1 MTVTLILQATAIF
14 CVALLGALILRRAPA
29 AQRHMLF
36 VFAMAAALLV
46 PAVTPLV
53 PRAATS
59 GLVELPWTTVMVR
72 AGGEKV
78 VASSWAA
85 RLPGLPESLMAIWV
99 AGAAVMLL
107 RVLVGL
113 ARAAWLRAAAQPFAN
128 GTAGDFRMHATVR
141 MHTAVPMPTTFGFR
155 RPAILLPAAALTWD
169 ALKRESVLR
178 HEQAHVERQD
188 CLTTLVVEV
197 ARAIYWF
204 HPLAWV
210 IAAKAQQERERACD
224 DAVLLGGVAATDYA
238 GHLVS
243 IAREAQGKLLLAGVP
258 MAAPSQLESRIRA
271 VLNPA
276 VVRRPVSRRLV
287 SMAGVVML
295 GSVLAVAAA
304 GQATGPLAG
313 TVEVVVN
320 DVTGARVPGA
330 VVSIEAGGGKVF
342 VKQPTSPAGEVSFH
356 SLPAKDYLLEVVSP
370 GFATVTKG
378 LKLTADSG
386 ARVEVTLQPD
396 EIFQSATVSGGEVRP
411 AGPPSRIRIGGNV
424 QSAKIINKARIIY
437 PAEAKQKGIQ
447 GTVFLRAVISKE
459 GTILSL
465 QVLSAPDK
473 SLADAAVEG
482 VKQWTYQSTLLNG
495 NPVEVVT
502 RIDVNFTLAP

>member
-1 MTVTLILQATAIF
+1 MTATLILQATAIF
-14 CVALLGALILRRAPA
+14 SVALSGGLILRRAPA
-29 AQRHMLF
+29 AHRHLLY
-36 VFAMAAALLV
+36 VLAMAAALLV
-46 PAVTPLV
+46 PAVAPLV
-53 PRAATS
+53 PASGSS
-59 GLVELPWTTVMVR
+59 GLTEIPWTTVIVR
-72 AGGEKV
+72 AAGQPA
-78 VASSWAA
+78 VAPNWAA
-85 RLPGLPESLMAIWV
+85 RLQGLRDLLTAIWA
-99 AGAAVMLL
+99 AGAVLMLL

-113 ARAAWLRAAAQPFAN
+113 GRAAWLRAAAQPWAN
-128 GTAGDFRMHATVR
+128 GGPGDVR
-141 MHTAVPMPTTFGFR
+141 THSAVAMPTTFGFR
-155 RPAILLPAAALTWD
+155 RPAILLPVAAASWD
-169 ALKRESVLR
+169 ARKTESVLR

-197 ARAIYWF
+197 ARAVYWF

-224 DAVLLGGVAATDYA
+224 DAVLCGGVDAPDYA

-243 IAREAQGKLLLAGVP
+243 IAREAQGQLLPAGVP

-276 VVRRPVSRRLV
+276 LSRRPVSRRLV
-287 SMAGVVML
+287 SVSATTML

-342 VKQPTSPAGEVSFH
+342 GKQPTSPAGEVSFH

-424 QSAKIINKARIIY
+424 QSAKIIHKARIIY

-473 SLADAAVEG
+473 SLADAALEG

>member
-1 MTVTLILQATAIF
+1 MTATLILQATAIF
-14 CVALLGALILRRAPA
+14 SVALSGALILRRAPA
-29 AQRHMLF
+29 AQRHLLY
-36 VFAMAAALLV
+36 VLAMAAALLV
-46 PAVTPLV
+46 PAITPWM
-53 PRAATS
+53 PASASS
-59 GLVELPWTTVMVR
+59 GLTEIPWTTVIVR
-72 AGGEKV
+72 AAGQPA
-78 VASSWAA
+78 VAPNWAA
-85 RLPGLPESLMAIWV
+85 RLPGWRDSLTAIWA
-99 AGAAVMLL
+99 AGAALMLL

-113 ARAAWLRAAAQPFAN
+113 ARAAWLRAAAQPMAI
-128 GTAGDFRMHATVR
+128 GGAVDVR
-141 MHTAVPMPTTFGFR
+141 THSAVPMPTTFGFR
-155 RPAILLPAAALTWD
+155 RPTILLPAAAAGWD
-169 ALKRESVLR
+169 ARRTESVLR

-197 ARAIYWF
+197 ARAVYWF

-210 IAAKAQQERERACD
+210 VAAKAQQERERSCD
-224 DAVLLGGVAATDYA
+224 DAVLQGGVAATDYA

-243 IAREAQGKLLLAGVP
+243 IAREAQGQLLPAGVP

-276 VVRRPVSRRLV
+276 LSRRPVSRRLV
-287 SMAGVVML
+287 SVSATAML
-295 GSVLAVAAA
+295 GIVMAVAAA
-304 GQATGPLAG
+304 GQSTGPLAG

-342 VKQPTSPAGEVSFH
+342 VKQTTSATGEAAFQ
-356 SLPAKDYLLEVVSP
+356 SLPAKDYLVEVVSP
-370 GFATVTKG
+370 GFATATRG
-378 LKLTADSG
+378 LKLTADRG
-386 ARVEVTLQPD
+386 ARVEIILQPD
-396 EIFQSATVSGGEVRP
+396 EIFQSATVSGGEVKP

-424 QSAKIINKARIIY
+424 QSAKLINKARIVY
-437 PAEAKQKGIQ
+437 PPEAKQKGIQ

-473 SLADAAVEG
+473 TLADAAVEG

>member
-14 CVALLGALILRRAPA
+14 SVALLGALILRRAPA

-53 PRAATS
+53 PRAATG

-72 AGGEKV
+72 AGGEP
-78 VASSWAA
+78 VAASTWAA
-85 RLPGLPESLMAIWV
+85 RLPGLPESLMAIWL

-113 ARAAWLRAAAQPFAN
+113 GRAAWLRAAAQPFAN
-128 GTAGDFRMHATVR
+128 GTAGDVR

-169 ALKRESVLR
+169 AGKRESVLR
-178 HEQAHVERQD
+178 HEQAHVERKD
-188 CLTTLVVEV
+188 CLTTLLVEL

-295 GSVLAVAAA
+295 GSVWAVAAA

-342 VKQPTSPAGEVSFH
+342 VKQPTSATGEVSFH

-396 EIFQSATVSGGEVRP
+396 EIFQSATVSGGEVKP
-411 AGPPSRIRIGGNV
+411 VGPPSRIRVGGNL